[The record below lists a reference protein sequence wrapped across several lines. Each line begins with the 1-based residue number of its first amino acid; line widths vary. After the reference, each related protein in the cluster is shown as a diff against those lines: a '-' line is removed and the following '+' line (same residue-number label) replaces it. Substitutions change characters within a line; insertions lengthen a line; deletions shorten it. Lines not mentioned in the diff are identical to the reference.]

1 MRHLII
7 FLSIALLGNAGA
19 QTFGPYTYTVNPDGA
34 SVTITDCQTNT
45 TGAIEIPATI
55 ADLSVTK
62 IGDYAF
68 AFCSSLTEVIIP
80 NTITHLGYASFYN
93 CSGLLDITFGNSVS
107 SIADLSFGG
116 CTALQAIRFIGSVPA
131 TGTSVWDGVPLSAI
145 VYAHHSLNFSSSY
158 YGFSV
163 QLDYLSFS
171 ILGGV
176 ATLSDCEIEASG
188 AQIIPSTYQGY
199 PVTSIGDY
207 AFRGC
212 TGLTSITIPDS
223 VTSIGNNVFG
233 DCTSL
238 TSITIPDSVTSIGDS
253 AFSTAYTLELPI
265 VCDWSEDYNYDPNDK
280 EAAEQGYVTAQYRL
294 GVAYGNGYGVPED
307 DVEAVKWYRKA
318 AEQGHA
324 DAQYNLGSAYATGE
338 GVAQDDVMAV
348 KWFRKAAEQRHTE
361 AQSWLGEMYY
371 YGKGVPEDI
380 VWALVWKGL
389 AHKVDI
395 WLFDQGSF
403 PKKMTREQI
412 TEAQRLY
419 QEWLEKHSSDEDA

>member
-1 MRHLII
+1 VVAVDNPNYSSIGPLLLNKNGTVLITAP
-7 FLSIALLGNAGA
+7 S
-19 QTFGPYTYTVNPDGA
+19 A
-34 SVTITDCQTNT
+34 S
-45 TGAIEIPATI
+45 
-55 ADLSVTK
+55 
-62 IGDYAF
+62 GDF
-68 AFCSSLTEVIIP
+68 TIP
-80 NTITHLGYASFYN
+80 NS
-93 CSGLLDITFGNSVS
+93 
-107 SIADLSFGG
+107 
-116 CTALQAIRFIGSVPA
+116 
-131 TGTSVWDGVPLSAI
+131 
-145 VYAHHSLNFSSSY
+145 
-158 YGFSV
+158 
-163 QLDYLSFS
+163 
-171 ILGGV
+171 
-176 ATLSDCEIEASG
+176 
-188 AQIIPSTYQGY
+188 
-199 PVTSIGDY
+199 VTSIGNY
-207 AFRGC
+207 AFYYC
-212 TGLTSITIPDS
+212 TGLTSVTIPDS
-223 VTSIGNNVFG
+223 VTSIGNHAFG

-253 AFSTAYTLELPI
+253 AFSTAYIILPDI
-265 VCDWSEDYNYDPNDK
+265 VCGFSEDYNYYPNDK

-294 GVAYGNGYGVPED
+294 GVAYDNGYGVPED

-338 GVAQDDVMAV
+338 GVAKDDVMAV

-419 QEWLEKHSSDEDA
+419 QEWLEKRSSDDNT

>member
-7 FLSIALLGNAGA
+7 LLSIALLGNAGA
-19 QTFGPYTYTVNPDGA
+19 AVSGLYTYTVNPDNV
-34 SVTITDCQTNT
+34 SVKITDYPETAI
-45 TGAIEIPATI
+45 GAIEIPATI
-55 ADLSVTK
+55 
-62 IGDYAF
+62 
-68 AFCSSLTEVIIP
+68 
-80 NTITHLGYASFYN
+80 
-93 CSGLLDITFGNSVS
+93 
-107 SIADLSFGG
+107 
-116 CTALQAIRFIGSVPA
+116 
-131 TGTSVWDGVPLSAI
+131 DGRS
-145 VYAHHSLNFSSSY
+145 
-158 YGFSV
+158 
-163 QLDYLSFS
+163 
-171 ILGGV
+171 
-176 ATLSDCEIEASG
+176 
-188 AQIIPSTYQGY
+188 
-199 PVTSIGDY
+199 VTSIGDL
-207 AFRGC
+207 AFLDC
-212 TGLTSITIPDS
+212 TALTSITIPDS
-223 VTSIGNNVFG
+223 VTSIGYSAFSG
-233 DCTSL
+233 CSSL
-238 TSITIPDSVTSIGDS
+238 TSIVVSTSNPNYSSTGPMLLNKNGTELIAVPSASGDFTIPDSVTSIWDS
-253 AFSTAYTLELPI
+253 AFSTAYTLEPPI
-265 VCDWSEDYNYDPNDK
+265 VCGWSEDYNYDPNDK
-280 EAAEQGYVTAQYRL
+280 EASEQGYVTAQYRL

-419 QEWLEKHSSDEDA
+419 QEWLEKH